1 MKEQPDRILRDAE
14 VGGLTGLSR
23 TTRWRL
29 SRDGKF
35 PKPLELS
42 DGTVGWRESDLLE
55 WIATRRP
62 KSNPSRSPHE
72 AEASLQK

>member
-1 MKEQPDRILRDAE
+1 MNEMPDRILRTVE
-14 VGGLTGLSR
+14 VGNLTGLSR

-29 SRDGKF
+29 VKNGKF

-42 DGTVGWRESDLLE
+42 DGTVGWRESELLE

-62 KSNPSRSPHE
+62 KSNSSRSQRE
-72 AEASLQK
+72 SEASLQK